1 MYRRIAE
8 YLRKH
13 NMNVEQAFKKID
25 QDSSG
30 LISSSEFR
38 RFIESLDLDLSEIKI
53 QSLVKGYFNG

>member
-38 RFIESLDLDLSEIKI
+38 RFIESLDLDLSEIK
-53 QSLVKGYFNG
+53 VKCLFLH

>member
-1 MYRRIAE
+1 VYRRIAE

-38 RFIESLDLDLSEIKI
+38 RFIESLDLDLSEIK
-53 QSLVKGYFNG
+53 VKCLFLH